1 MSNYVFAAKKF
12 VSHGYATIELAD
24 ITIDKICVNINNE
37 KVDRTNFLKYGYNS
51 SYNNNHSR
59 EICEYNEKNIDTSI
73 SIENNE
79 YYFNYTDTGVSI
91 GDKIILSNL
100 GDINKD
106 MVYCIVKKIINDK
119 IYINYYTET
128 IIVTTKKYN
137 NIKLIKYNDIKEIN
151 NSSEFFIN
159 GDMVTGTVT
168 IPIFLPIIRLNFSL
182 TKQMII
188 HIKNNIE
195 KCDIIFLPKE
205 NNLIDS
211 ITKNSFYVISHNNS
225 NNNNDF
231 STYIISFIYN
241 GYKSWFV
248 I

>member
-24 ITIDKICVNINNE
+24 ITIDKISVNINNE
-37 KVDRTNFLKYGYNS
+37 KVDRTNFLKYGYNNS
-51 SYNNNHSR
+51 HSR

-79 YYFNYTDTGVSI
+79 YYFNYIDTDISVGR
-91 GDKIILSNL
+91 KIILSNL
-100 GDINKD
+100 GDMNKD
-106 MVYCIVKKIINDK
+106 MIYCIVKKIINDK

-128 IIVTTKKYN
+128 SIVTKKYD

-151 NSSEFFIN
+151 NSSEFIIN
-159 GDMVTGTVT
+159 GGGSLITVT
-168 IPIFLPIIRLNFSL
+168 LPIFLPIITLNNSL
-182 TKQMII
+182 TKQIII

-211 ITKNSFYVISHNNS
+211 LTKNSFYVISHNNS

-231 STYIISFIYN
+231 STYIVSFFYN
-241 GYKSWFV
+241 GYNSWFV

>member
-24 ITIDKICVNINNE
+24 ITIDKIYVNINNE
-37 KVDRTNFLKYGYNS
+37 KVDRTNFLKYGYN
-51 SYNNNHSR
+51 NNHSR
-59 EICEYNEKNIDTSI
+59 EICLYNEKNIDTSI

-79 YYFNYTDTGVSI
+79 YYFNYTDTGISI

-151 NSSEFFIN
+151 NSSEFIIN
-159 GDMVTGTVT
+159 GDMVTGTGTVT

-182 TKQMII
+182 TKQIII

-211 ITKNSFYVISHNNS
+211 LTKNSFYVISHNNS
-225 NNNNDF
+225 NNNTDF
-231 STYIISFIYN
+231 STYIVSFIYN
-241 GYKSWFV
+241 GYNSWFV

>member
-24 ITIDKICVNINNE
+24 ITIDKIYVNINNE
-37 KVDRTNFLKYGYNS
+37 KVDRTNFLKYGYN
-51 SYNNNHSR
+51 NNHSR
-59 EICEYNEKNIDTSI
+59 EICLYNEKNIDTSI

-79 YYFNYTDTGVSI
+79 YYFNYTDTGISI

-137 NIKLIKYNDIKEIN
+137 NIKLIKYNDIKDIN
-151 NSSEFFIN
+151 NSSEFIIN
-159 GDMVTGTVT
+159 GSDGSLITVT
-168 IPIFLPIIRLNFSL
+168 IPIFLPIITLNNSL
-182 TKQMII
+182 TKQIII

-211 ITKNSFYVISHNNS
+211 LTKNSFYVISHNNS

-241 GYKSWFV
+241 GDRSWFV